1 MFHYSSKR
9 LLFSEVEAIFNLSLM
24 NVLEFNDHKNNKN
37 LKWCN
42 TIETV
47 KKTRTTTTIG
57 PISQKKKKKK
67 NSNNNNFARATV
79 GLIRQFCMCGTL
91 FCICHNKNVK
101 LPETSWL
108 HALWRKWFTCSCS
121 LFCFVHCRSFSV
133 WWPLAFLIFYKTFI
147 FPTKF
152 VLRCF
157 LFLALVFSAWPCD
170 FQPNRAGC

>member
-57 PISQKKKKKK
+57 PISQKKKKKTATTTTLHVQQLVLLD
-67 NSNNNNFARATV
+67 NFACAA
-79 GLIRQFCMCGTL
+79 
-91 FCICHNKNVK
+91 H
-101 LPETSWL
+101 
-108 HALWRKWFTCSCS
+108 
-121 LFCFVHCRSFSV
+121 FSV
-133 WWPLAFLIFYKTFI
+133 YVT
-147 FPTKF
+147 T
-152 VLRCF
+152 RT
-157 LFLALVFSAWPCD
+157 
-170 FQPNRAGC
+170 